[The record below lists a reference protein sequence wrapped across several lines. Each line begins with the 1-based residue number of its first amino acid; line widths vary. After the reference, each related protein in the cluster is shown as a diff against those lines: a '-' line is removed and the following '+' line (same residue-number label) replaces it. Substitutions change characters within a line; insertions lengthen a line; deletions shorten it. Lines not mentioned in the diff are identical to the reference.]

1 MAQNPNADTEWND
14 ILRQKGIIP
23 EKEKEKEF
31 TEDEI
36 VNMVESAVQK
46 QMKGNTKDFA
56 DMTLDEIEALEDEE
70 DEKVVRHYRQQRLQ
84 EIKNHLSRAR
94 YGDVREITAQ
104 DYVQEVNKAGEGVWV
119 VLHLYQHS
127 LPICKLLNEYLQRLA
142 AKFPQTKFLKS
153 IATLCIPNYPDRNL
167 PTIFVYFE
175 NNLAKQWVK
184 EESFTAAPGAFV
196 TEEEFEWM
204 LHEAGA
210 VKSKLPENPR
220 LKRATQKS
228 TILLQ
233 QKAVTKGGDSSDSD
247 DE

>member
-1 MAQNPNADTEWND
+1 MQDPNQDTEWND
-14 ILRQKGIIP
+14 VLRQKGIIP
-23 EKEKEKEF
+23 AKSKEKEF

-36 VNMVESAVQK
+36 VSMVESAVQK
-46 QMKGNTKDFA
+46 HAKGGAKDYA
-56 DMTLDEIEALEDEE
+56 DMTLEEIEALEDEE
-70 DEKVVRHYRQQRLQ
+70 DEKVVRQYRDQRLQ
-84 EIKNHLSRAR
+84 EIKHQLSRAR
-94 YGDVREITAQ
+94 YGDVREITAD

-127 LPICKLLNEYLQRLA
+127 LPLCKLLNEYLQHLA
-142 AKFPQTKFLKS
+142 SKFPNTKFLKS

-167 PTIFVYFE
+167 PTIFVYQN
-175 NNLAKQWVK
+175 NNLMKQWVK

-196 TEEEFEWM
+196 TMEEFEWM

-210 VKSKLPENPR
+210 VKSKLTENPK
-220 LKRATQKS
+220 LKRLTQKS

>member
-1 MAQNPNADTEWND
+1 MQNPNEDTEWND
-14 ILRQKGIIP
+14 VLREKGILP
-23 EKEKEKEF
+23 AKPKEKEF

-36 VNMVESAVQK
+36 VRMVEDAAQK
-46 QMKGNTKDFA
+46 KQGNAKDYA
-56 DMTLDEIEALEDEE
+56 DMTLEEIEALEDEE
-70 DEKVVRHYRQQRLQ
+70 DEKIVRQYRQQRLE
-84 EIKNHLSRAR
+84 EIKQDQSRAR
-94 YGDVREITAQ
+94 FGDVREITAE
-104 DYVQEVNKAGEGVWV
+104 DYVQEVNKAGEDVWV

-127 LPICKLLNEYLQRLA
+127 LPICKLLNEYLQHLA

-153 IATLCIPNYPDRNL
+153 IATLCIPNYPDRHL
-167 PTIFVYFE
+167 PTIFIYH
-175 NNLAKQWVK
+175 NGNLVKQFIK
-184 EESFTAAPGAFV
+184 EEAFTAVPGAYV

-204 LHEAGA
+204 LHESGA
-210 VKSKLPENPR
+210 LKSKLKENPK